1 MGLVEQIEM
10 FFGWDFGLVVL
21 LVVLFVVRIS
31 GVMLIGIKEVGS
43 SSLWWLIDTVR
54 LLLH

>member
-21 LVVLFVVRIS
+21 LVVLFFVRIS
-31 GVMLIGIKEVGS
+31 GVMLIGIQKVVVVYGG
-43 SSLWWLIDTVR
+43 
-54 LLLH
+54 